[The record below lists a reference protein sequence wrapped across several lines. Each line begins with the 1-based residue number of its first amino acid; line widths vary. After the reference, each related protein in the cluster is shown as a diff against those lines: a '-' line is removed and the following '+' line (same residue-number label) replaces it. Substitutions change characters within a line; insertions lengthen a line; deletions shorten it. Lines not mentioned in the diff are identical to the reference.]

1 MLNDVTC
8 SEKKLFTLLH
18 ISDRAVMDED
28 RFVKQNED
36 NLEEIID
43 KQTIRLQE
51 LDMATALIK
60 SKQNIKG
67 ELQDAHEE
75 VQQISGGIS
84 EAKRMLSRMHEQ
96 NSRLK
101 EIFTLVETL
110 DKRILHQER
119 NIPPELI
126 QGYQDAMYT
135 PLSEYPI
142 NPTHQSTRKT
152 PNSVRNITTFEKE
165 ETVKDCKRTL
175 FNEPEVCPTIQFI
188 TAEEFNAV
196 PKYIIG
202 RQTVNSLETINHFIN
217 AINQTLIAKYTLLS
231 MGKAVAQKKGDINL
245 YLYYKKQELDI
256 RDEDG
261 YLYFFTAED
270 YYRQTK
276 TKIDKTKLNLLTA
289 LRHCKRLRECRIRN
303 ELRYVITSH

>member
-1 MLNDVTC
+1 
-8 SEKKLFTLLH
+8 
-18 ISDRAVMDED
+18 MDENKP
-28 RFVKQNED
+28 VKQNED

-43 KQTIRLQE
+43 KQTTRLQE
-51 LDMATALIK
+51 LDMATVLIK

-67 ELQDAHEE
+67 KLQEAHEE
-75 VQQISGGIS
+75 VKQISGGIS
-84 EAKRMLSRMHEQ
+84 EAKKMLRKMHEQ

-110 DKRILHQER
+110 DKRILHQEE

-126 QGYQDAMYT
+126 QGYQDATSYS

-142 NPTHQSTRKT
+142 NPIQRSTRKT
-152 PNSVRNITTFEKE
+152 PNSVRKATTFEKE
-165 ETVKDCKRTL
+165 ETIKDCKRTL
-175 FNEPEVCPTIQFI
+175 FNEPEVCSTIRLI
-188 TAEEFNAV
+188 TAEEFNTV

-231 MGKAVAQKKGDINL
+231 LGKAAAQKKGDINL
-245 YLYYKKQELDI
+245 YLHYKKQEFDI

-289 LRHCKRLRECRIRN
+289 LRHCKRLRECRIKN